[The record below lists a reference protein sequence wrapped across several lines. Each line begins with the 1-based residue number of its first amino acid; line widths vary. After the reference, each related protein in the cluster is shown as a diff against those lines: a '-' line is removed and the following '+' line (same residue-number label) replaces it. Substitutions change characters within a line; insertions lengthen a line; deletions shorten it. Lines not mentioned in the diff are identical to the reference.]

1 MGAINGMCP
10 DGSVDTACDQSQE
23 VWTGTTYGLAALM
36 LHEGMSDEAWQTAWG
51 RKYLPAQ
58 PSFFEKRWYNNEEK
72 GRVFLTSM
80 ALYIILS

>member
-1 MGAINGMCP
+1 
-10 DGSVDTACDQSQE
+10 
-23 VWTGTTYGLAALM
+23 M